1 MLFKEVIGQQQLKQ
15 QFAQTILSAKVPHA
29 QMFLGNLG
37 HGGLALALAY
47 AQMLNCET
55 PTENDACGEC
65 SSCQKASKLIHPD
78 IHFSY
83 PFPKIDKKETAV
95 EFITDWRKMLSKSPY
110 FSIQDWML
118 YFEAENKQ
126 ANIPVRECQDIM
138 RRLNFKSYES
148 KYKVMIIWLPE
159 YLGKEGNSLLKILEE
174 PPENTIFILVAE
186 SQDAILST
194 ILSRTQIVKINSIEQ
209 ELLSIA
215 LMESHEVAAENAFNI
230 AALSNGDF
238 IEAQKLLAN
247 ESSDSALIL
256 MEWLQLCLNPNL
268 TSRLDSLQ
276 ALLKWIDK
284 FHGVG
289 RENQKN
295 IIRYGLYFFEQLFQ
309 YQITHKLE
317 GLNSEEKQFAQNFT
331 SRINFN
337 NIELL
342 YNLLNNCHF
351 YIERNASAKITMMS
365 ISFKLSKILNGQLVE
380 LHDMVDA

>member
-1 MLFKEVIGQQQLKQ
+1 
-15 QFAQTILSAKVPHA
+15 
-29 QMFLGNLG
+29 
-37 HGGLALALAY
+37 
-47 AQMLNCET
+47 
-55 PTENDACGEC
+55 
-65 SSCQKASKLIHPD
+65 
-78 IHFSY
+78 
-83 PFPKIDKKETAV
+83 
-95 EFITDWRKMLSKSPY
+95 
-110 FSIQDWML
+110 
-118 YFEAENKQ
+118 
-126 ANIPVRECQDIM
+126 
-138 RRLNFKSYES
+138 
-148 KYKVMIIWLPE
+148 
-159 YLGKEGNSLLKILEE
+159 
-174 PPENTIFILVAE
+174 
-186 SQDAILST
+186 LST

-215 LMESHEVAAENAFNI
+215 LMESHEVSAENAFNI

-268 TSRLDSLQ
+268 TSRPESLQ
-276 ALLKWIDK
+276 VLLKWIDK

-351 YIERNASAKITMMS
+351 YIERNASAKITLMS

-380 LHDMVDA
+380 LYDMADA

>member
-1 MLFKEVIGQQQLKQ
+1 MRFEEVTGQQQLKQ
-15 QFAQTILSAKVPHA
+15 QFAQTILSEKVPHA
-29 QMFLGNLG
+29 QMFLGSLG

-47 AQMLNCET
+47 AQMLNCERH
-55 PTENDACGEC
+55 TENDACGEC
-65 SSCQKASKLIHPD
+65 ASCQKASKLIHPD
-78 IHFSY
+78 IHFSF

-95 EFITDWRKMLSKSPY
+95 EFITDWRKMLGKSPY

-138 RRLNFKSYES
+138 RRLNLKSFES

-186 SQDAILST
+186 NQDAILST
-194 ILSRTQIVKINSIEQ
+194 ILSRAQIVKINSIEQ

-215 LMESHEVAAENAFNI
+215 IMESHEVTAENAFNI
-230 AALSNGDF
+230 ASLANGDY

-247 ESSDSALIL
+247 ESSDSALVF

-268 TSRLDSLQ
+268 TAKPDSVQ
-276 ALLKWIDK
+276 VLLKWIEK
-284 FHGVG
+284 FHGMG

-295 IIRYGLYFFEQLFQ
+295 VIRFGLHFIEKLFYYRVNGQLD
-309 YQITHKLE
+309 
-317 GLNSEEKQFAQNFT
+317 GLNTAEKQFAQNFT

-337 NIELL
+337 NIEAF
-342 YNLLNNCHF
+342 YTLLNNCHF
-351 YIERNASAKITMMS
+351 YIERNASAKIAMMS
-365 ISFKLSKILNGQLVE
+365 ISFKLSKMLNGQLVVLDE
-380 LHDMVDA
+380 MADA